1 MPGFNLPAVSLLP
14 VPTRLTYP
22 ISEQNL
28 NQANYTAASTAIG
41 GDEQTTKIFWEK
53 TNILGILLKA
63 TSFCYPTV
71 SFINIKNYHGLNN
84 EVSHSIAHHFL
95 LRALCST

>member
-41 GDEQTTKIFWEK
+41 DETTKIF
-53 TNILGILLKA
+53 
-63 TSFCYPTV
+63 SD
-71 SFINIKNYHGLNN
+71 KN
-84 EVSHSIAHHFL
+84 
-95 LRALCST
+95 

>member
-1 MPGFNLPAVSLLP
+1 MKHGLHGEPMTCQVLTCLLYLLP

-28 NQANYTAASTAIG
+28 NQANYAAASTAIG

-53 TNILGILLKA
+53 TKKIVLV
-63 TSFCYPTV
+63 Y
-71 SFINIKNYHGLNN
+71 NIKAALGSLLL
-84 EVSHSIAHHFL
+84 SIPN
-95 LRALCST
+95 RNISTR

>member
-28 NQANYTAASTAIG
+28 NQTNYTAASTAIAVMNKLQNFLW
-41 GDEQTTKIFWEK
+41 D
-53 TNILGILLKA
+53 
-63 TSFCYPTV
+63 
-71 SFINIKNYHGLNN
+71 KN
-84 EVSHSIAHHFL
+84 
-95 LRALCST
+95 